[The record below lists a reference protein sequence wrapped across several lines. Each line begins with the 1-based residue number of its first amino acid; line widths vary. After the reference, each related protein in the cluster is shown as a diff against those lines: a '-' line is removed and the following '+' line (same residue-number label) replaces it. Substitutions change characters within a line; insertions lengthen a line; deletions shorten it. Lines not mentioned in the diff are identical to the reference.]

1 MPELIHFD
9 HTDKKSLQLF
19 LNLRR
24 EVFVEEQ
31 QLPENLE
38 FDDAELTK
46 SQSIFYFIALESGA
60 ALCGGRVRTYAPRLW
75 KIERVVTQ
83 KSARNRGLGNLIMQ
97 TIQDFCRNKDPLSL
111 PILHSQADAY
121 KFYEKLNW
129 RPFGDEFLE
138 AGIKHRRFIFIDPQ
152 NMQIKQLQLESNAIQ
167 RQKLSNLELS
177 QKLLGAY
184 D

>member
-9 HTDKKSLQLF
+9 QSDKKNLQLF

-38 FDDAELTK
+38 FDDAELSK
-46 SQSIFYFIALESGA
+46 SKPIFYFIALEAGVVVS
-60 ALCGGRVRTYAPRLW
+60 GGRVRAYAPRLW
-75 KIERVVTQ
+75 KVERVVTKQ
-83 KSARNRGLGNLIMQ
+83 AARKRGLGNLIMHS
-97 TIQDFCRNKDPLSL
+97 IQDFCRNRDPLSL
-111 PILHSQADAY
+111 PILHSQADVY

-129 RPFGDEFLE
+129 LPFGDEFLE
-138 AGIKHRRFIFIDPQ
+138 AGIKHRRYVFIDPQ
-152 NMQIKQLQLESNAIQ
+152 NMQLKQLQLESKIK
-167 RQKLSNLELS
+167 RWQKLSNLELS
-177 QKLLGAY
+177 QRLLGNH